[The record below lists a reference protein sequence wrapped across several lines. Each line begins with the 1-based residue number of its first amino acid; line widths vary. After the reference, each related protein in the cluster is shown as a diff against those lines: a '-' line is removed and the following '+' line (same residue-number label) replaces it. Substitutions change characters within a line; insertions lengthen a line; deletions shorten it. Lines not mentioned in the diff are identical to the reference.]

1 VSIREGHL
9 VDGVPEHT
17 SPAARLRRR
26 ARTTLLGYLSLT
38 KPRVIELLLVTTIP
52 AMLLADRGSVNPLLI
67 LNTLVGGLLA
77 AAGANALNCVADAD
91 IDKVMKRTERR
102 PLARDTVPRSHALIF
117 GLALSVGSFFWLWWT
132 TNMLSAHLAGATIAF
147 YVLVYTLLLK
157 RRTSQNVVW
166 GGAAGC
172 MPVMIGWSAVTGT
185 IQWPALVMFAI
196 IFFWTPPHTWALA
209 MRYKEDYRAA
219 GVPMLPAVATERQV
233 TKQILIYTWL
243 TVLATL
249 SLALATGWLYAS
261 VALVAGEAAAVV
273 PAVEQLPGHRVLR
286 AGHRL
291 GAGPADAAEPLAQT
305 SVAGTSTVITD
316 APSSESFDS
325 PLPVSRP
332 KFGTYTRVPSGV
344 TATPPG
350 LFPTGMFAMT
360 VSVSSIGLVLV
371 CHVDARS
378 VAAANISG
386 VCLCFSAVLTLV
398 SHELSLP
405 AE

>member
-1 VSIREGHL
+1 MR
-9 VDGVPEHT
+9 
-17 SPAARLRRR
+17 SPSRVR
-26 ARTTLLGYLSLT
+26 ATLLGYLSLT

-52 AMLLADRGSVNPLLI
+52 AMLLADRGTVDPLLI

-77 AAGANALNCVADAD
+77 AAGANTLNCVADAD
-91 IDKVMKRTERR
+91 IDKMMKRTERR
-102 PLARDTVPRSHALIF
+102 PLARDSVPRSHALIF
-117 GLALSVGSFFWLWWT
+117 GLVLSVASFFWLWWT

-147 YVLVYTLLLK
+147 YVLVYTLVLK

-249 SLALATGWLYAS
+249 ALALATGWLYA
-261 VALVAGEAAAVV
+261 VGGVGRRHLVPGDGPPVVCRGAPRRGGQAAATV
-273 PAVEQLPGHRVLR
+273 PAVEQLSGRRVLR
-286 AGHRL
+286 AGRRL
-291 GAGPADAAEPLAQT
+291 GARPADAVQPLAQ
-305 SVAGTSTVITD
+305 ID
-316 APSSESFDS
+316 
-325 PLPVSRP
+325 R
-332 KFGTYTRVPSGV
+332 
-344 TATPPG
+344 
-350 LFPTGMFAMT
+350 
-360 VSVSSIGLVLV
+360 
-371 CHVDARS
+371 
-378 VAAANISG
+378 
-386 VCLCFSAVLTLV
+386 
-398 SHELSLP
+398 
-405 AE
+405 